1 MTLKFVKGGAPEP
14 IKGDVNGDGE
24 VGISDV
30 NALVDMILSGA
41 DFVASADVDKDGE
54 IGISDVN
61 AVIDIIL
68 SGN

>member
-1 MTLKFVKGGAPEP
+1 
-14 IKGDVNGDGE
+14 
-24 VGISDV
+24 
-30 NALVDMILSGA
+30 MILSGA